1 MSNMGTRV
9 IYITGNHDEALRK
22 YTDFILGNFELV
34 DKLILEL
41 DGKKT
46 WIFHG
51 DVFDSSTKGYAKIL
65 AKLGGKGYD
74 LLILINSFINLV
86 LVSLGKEK
94 RSFSKMIKDSVK
106 KAVSFVTDFET
117 TAAEIAILKKY
128 SYVVCGHIHK
138 PQMRQIE
145 NEHGK
150 VLYLNSGDWIENL
163 TALEYKNEKW
173 KIYQYKKSDY
183 LKQENK
189 EEIIVNDIV
198 SKILS

>member
-1 MSNMGTRV
+1 
-9 IYITGNHDEALRK
+9 
-22 YTDFILGNFELV
+22 
-34 DKLILEL
+34 LILDL

-74 LLILINSFINLV
+74 LLILINSFINWILV
-86 LVSLGKEK
+86 ALGKEK
-94 RSFSKMIKDSVK
+94 RSFSKTIKDSVK
-106 KAVSFVTDFET
+106 KAVSFVSNFEN
-117 TAAEIAILKKY
+117 TAAEIAIEKKY

-138 PQMRQIE
+138 PQMKEVE

-163 TALEYKNEKW
+163 TALEYKKEKW
-173 KIYQYKKSDY
+173 SIYQYKKSDY
-183 LKQENK
+183 LQDEYK
-189 EEIIVNDIV
+189 EDIIINDIV
-198 SKILS
+198 NKILS